1 MDGSPRRLDGKYH
14 PVETYLRGYRSVDGL
29 MIPHVLETSV
39 EGGTGSEKITIERV
53 ALNPKLEDSRF
64 GKPE

>member
-14 PVETYLRGYRSVDGL
+14 PVETYLSDYRSVDGL

-39 EGGTGSEKITIERV
+39 EGGTG
-53 ALNPKLEDSRF
+53 
-64 GKPE
+64 